1 MKICEKN
8 YLCGDGTCMD
18 GGKCEYEKC
27 EHWKPWT
34 NFDKIKAMSVEKM
47 AEFIDLYMDTYWKCD
62 FCTPLHGGTFV
73 CESGKRCDYQCEI
86 GIKKWLNSEVEE

>member
-1 MKICEKN
+1 MKVCGKN

-34 NFDKIKAMSVEKM
+34 NFDKIKAMSVEEMTKM
-47 AEFIDLYMDTYWKCD
+47 LAGICPYTLAATSEKQRAIGRQKC
-62 FCTPLHGGTFV
+62 F
-73 CESGKRCDYQCEI
+73 SGI
-86 GIKKWLNSEVEE
+86 GCNNCRLDWLNSEVEE